1 MRRIERIAG
10 GVRQHLHLR
19 RLAWNVAIKDR
30 PHRVERAGR
39 INPVD
44 AVFHSIEPLA
54 PIVEL
59 HGVNVDLMSVG
70 VGQLKAQW
78 WCSMNTHVTDLGKR
92 VLQLPDLIK
101 AND

>member
-1 MRRIERIAG
+1 MRRIERISG
-10 GVRQHLHLR
+10 GVREHLHFR

-30 PHRVERAGR
+30 ARRGERAGR
-39 INPVD
+39 IDPVD
-44 AVFHSIEPLA
+44 AVFHSIEPFA
-54 PIVEL
+54 VIVEP

-78 WCSMNTHVTDLGKR
+78 WCAVNTHVTDLGKR